1 MPKSVTN
8 LIIFVVGAVAGAAV
22 MAYFKQKDCEEQINS
37 VKEAF
42 ASKSNTKVK
51 NEHANTE
58 SVSKDKYDVDKAPN
72 VSVSGF
78 QYRNDPITANSYS
91 SITTNYNKVE
101 PMDEIEWG
109 TRIIAPTEVG
119 MCPDYDIE
127 TLQYYSD
134 GVLTDDDG
142 RVIESPDDILCD
154 NALTSFGE
162 YEPDCVYVVNDD
174 DSMYY
179 EIYKNDERYAD
190 IRPDSDLENIYD
202 ARREV

>member
-1 MPKSVTN
+1 MPKIITN
-8 LIIFVVGAVAGAAV
+8 LIIFVVGVVSGAAV
-22 MAYFKQKDCEEQINS
+22 MAYFKQKDCEEQIAS

-42 ASKSNTKVK
+42 ASKSNSKVEVKSTKAENASDEK
-51 NEHANTE
+51 IDT
-58 SVSKDKYDVDKAPN
+58 DKTPST
-72 VSVSGF
+72 SVSGF
-78 QYRNDPITANSYS
+78 QYRNEPTTVKSYS
-91 SITTNYNKVE
+91 NITTNYNKVE

-109 TRIIAPTEVG
+109 TRVIAPTEVG